1 MTEESATDWPD
12 PMERFAE
19 VYRRAAEHAPFD
31 HTATT
36 LATSSTSGRPSA
48 RIVLLKGHSRHGFVF
63 FSNYFSRKGKELLE
77 NPYAALCFY
86 WPWLKEQVRAEGKI
100 EQLPASDSDAYFST
114 RPRISQIGAWASR
127 QSLPLE
133 SRDALLERVQQFEV
147 MYADR
152 AIPRPENWG
161 GYLLIPNVIEF
172 WKDGQYRLHDRFVYA
187 RNTDK
192 TWTVRRLN
200 P

>member
-1 MTEESATDWPD
+1 
-12 PMERFAE
+12 MERFAD
-19 VYRRAAEHAPFD
+19 VYRRAAEGAPFD
-31 HTATT
+31 HTAAT
-36 LATSSTSGRPSA
+36 LATASSNGKPSA

-63 FSNYFSRKGKELLE
+63 FTNYLSRKGKEMTE

-86 WPWLKEQVRAEGKI
+86 WPWLNEQVRVEGKI

-127 QSLPLE
+127 QSLPVE
-133 SRDALLERVQQFEV
+133 SREALLERVKQFES

-152 AIPRPENWG
+152 PIPRPENWG
-161 GYLLIPNVIEF
+161 GYLLIPNAIEF

-192 TWTVRRLN
+192 TWTMRRLN